1 MKFFNQ
7 LVCSSLAV
15 FMMSGCSDSALTRQT
30 AEGDFDYLNAKLSTA
45 WKMPPD
51 AELQRYH
58 NYDIP
63 DGKYQGGLGEQVD
76 IRPPQSVLT
85 LIPGVRIDSDKNQVT
100 FWTVQPQLADE
111 IWHVISQYLEQHQVA
126 RSQSRP
132 SLIDTAWISWSAED
146 EVAPVKARY
155 RYTRLQQGKK
165 YGIQVSLLDM
175 QQSGSTAEK
184 AIYIQN
190 RYTVIMANAITMQY
204 DRQTQE
210 EAARKSRQMAQ
221 QIAVAMGADRSG
233 LPVVIARTPY
243 DNMWQRLP
251 DALTKIGFSVEDRN
265 RSQGTIKVKFSQPDD
280 EVWQALGVA
289 PVSLDNGTYTL
300 LLGDL
305 GNRTSINITG
315 KGDKPVTEE
324 KLKVFSTALAALF
337 HQSH

>member
-15 FMMSGCSDSALTRQT
+15 FMMSGCSDSALTRQA
-30 AEGDFDYLNAKLSTA
+30 AEGDFDYLNAKLSTT
-45 WKMPPD
+45 WKMPQD
-51 AELQRYH
+51 AELQLYH
-58 NYDIP
+58 NYDVP

-76 IRPPQSVLT
+76 IRPPQSVLA
-85 LIPGVRIDSDKNQVT
+85 LIPGVRINSDNNEIT
-100 FWTVQPQLADE
+100 FWTVKPQLADQ
-111 IWHVISQYLEQHQVA
+111 IWQVISQYLDQHQVA

-155 RYTRLQQGKK
+155 RYTRIQQGKQ
-165 YGIQVSLLDM
+165 YGIKVSLLDM
-175 QQSGSTAEK
+175 QQNGSTGK
-184 AIYIQN
+184 AIYSQN
-190 RYTVIMANAITMQY
+190 RYAVTMANAITMQY
-204 DRQTQE
+204 DRQAQE

-221 QIAVAMGADRSG
+221 QIAVAMGSDRSG

-251 DALTKIGFSVEDRN
+251 DALVKIGFNVEDRN
-265 RSQGTIKVKFSQPDD
+265 RSQGTIKVKFSQPDN

-305 GNRTSINITG
+305 GNRTSVNITG
-315 KGDKPVTEE
+315 KNDKPVAEE
-324 KLKVFSTALAALF
+324 KLKEFSTALSALF
-337 HQSH
+337 HESH

>member
-15 FMMSGCSDSALTRQT
+15 FLMSGCSDSALTRQA
-30 AEGDFDYLNAKLSTA
+30 AEGDFNYLDAKLSTA
-45 WKMPPD
+45 WKMPQD
-51 AELQRYH
+51 AELQLYH

-63 DGKYQGGLGEQVD
+63 EGKYQGGLGEQVD
-76 IRPPQSVLT
+76 IRPPQSVLA
-85 LIPGVRIDSDKNQVT
+85 LIPGVRIDNSQHEVT
-100 FWTVQPQLADE
+100 FWTVKPQLADQ
-111 IWHVISQYLEQHQVA
+111 IWDVIAQYLEQHQVA
-126 RSQSRP
+126 LSQHRADQ
-132 SLIDTAWISWSAED
+132 IDTTWISWVAED

-155 RYTRLQQGKK
+155 RYTRVQQGKQ

-175 QQSGSTAEK
+175 QQSPDSAEK
-184 AIYIQN
+184 AIYLQN
-190 RYTVIMANAITMQY
+190 RYTVMMANAITMKY
-204 DRQTQE
+204 DHQAQE

-251 DALTKIGFSVEDRN
+251 DVLVKIGFGVEERN
-265 RSQGTIKVKFSQPDD
+265 RSQGTVKVKYSQPDD

-315 KGDKPVTEE
+315 KNDKPVAEE
-324 KLKVFSTALAALF
+324 KLKEFSAALSALF
-337 HQSH
+337 KKAH